1 MRRVRAREPW
11 DNREGS
17 AVDLD
22 HKLQPASEVAPDTL
36 PPRTKI
42 SQSLPAWPLPLA
54 RPVLPVYSV
63 EERLRRQSLRRA
75 SGKVLLFLLD
85 AVALNLA
92 FIVAY
97 LLRFDLLN
105 GVRITTPFI
114 NEPLSA
120 FRQLEIV
127 ITIGL
132 LLLFWMQGLYRLRA
146 TGSWFKQF
154 WTIAS
159 ATTIGFALFTA
170 FEYIFRDTDLLRSQN
185 RAIVTFTWIT
195 IIILVSL
202 LRLVVSGILGLLYRR
217 GIGLTNLIV
226 VGSGRLGKLMMQQVA
241 ASPYLGYRVVGFIH
255 DMDGPPSDFGRFKA
269 LGVMSELDQ
278 VIRGNRVT
286 EVIIALPSHQHKQI
300 LRTVS
305 ICERAGA
312 NFKLVPDLYELSLSR
327 IDVDAIEGVP
337 LIGLKRS
344 LKHTWQYRVKRMID
358 CVGALALLVISTPVW
373 LLIALAI
380 KLDSPGPVLLRQT
393 RLGYRGEPFECFKF
407 RSMYANADQMADK
420 LRSEVPPADERGKFK
435 IRHDPRRTRVGS
447 IIRSVSIDEL
457 PQILNVIKGDMSLV
471 GPRPPLP
478 SEYERYEDWEK
489 ARLELPPGMT
499 GLWQVRGRSDID
511 FNEMVLMDLYYI
523 ENWSLR
529 LDFQILLQTIP
540 AVLSRRGAY

>member
-1 MRRVRAREPW
+1 
-11 DNREGS
+11 
-17 AVDLD
+17 
-22 HKLQPASEVAPDTL
+22 
-36 PPRTKI
+36 
-42 SQSLPAWPLPLA
+42 
-54 RPVLPVYSV
+54 
-63 EERLRRQSLRRA
+63 
-75 SGKVLLFLLD
+75 
-85 AVALNLA
+85 
-92 FIVAY
+92 
-97 LLRFDLLN
+97 
-105 GVRITTPFI
+105 
-114 NEPLSA
+114 
-120 FRQLEIV
+120 
-127 ITIGL
+127 
-132 LLLFWMQGLYRLRA
+132 
-146 TGSWFKQF
+146 
-154 WTIAS
+154 
-159 ATTIGFALFTA
+159 
-170 FEYIFRDTDLLRSQN
+170 
-185 RAIVTFTWIT
+185 
-195 IIILVSL
+195 L
-202 LRLVVSGILGLLYRR
+202 LRLVVSGILGLLYRW

-255 DMDGPPSDFGRFKA
+255 DMDGPPTDFGRFKA

-358 CVGALALLVISTPVW
+358 CVGALAILVFSTPVW
-373 LLIALAI
+373 LLIAVAI
-380 KLDSPGPVLLRQT
+380 KLDSPGPVLLRQK
-393 RLGYRGEPFECFKF
+393 RLGYRGQPFDCYKF
-407 RSMYANADQMADK
+407 RSMYANADQMADQ